1 MWPNDEAAGSA
12 PAQTPPRAFPI
23 QGSNLYRILSEPEF
37 KQAFHAKLKKYNPI
51 IVALYRIGLLP
62 LFGAARSI
70 MILTTKGRKSG
81 KSRQNPVGYF
91 RIGGVLHLFS
101 AWGKR
106 SNWYKN
112 LTANPDHVTIQIG
125 RQKLPVH
132 AQVLD
137 DPAEIQNTLEK
148 FVTESPEQARNL
160 FGWDSAQDRIE
171 TADFSAIIHKVLIVR
186 FIEKQG

>member
-1 MWPNDEAAGSA
+1 MNQVKEDTSSVPTQA
-12 PAQTPPRAFPI
+12 PQKSYPI

-37 KQAFHAKLKKYNPI
+37 KEAFHAKLTKYNPI
-51 IVALYRIGLLP
+51 IVTLYRIGLLP

-70 MILTTKGRKSG
+70 MLLTTKGRKSG

-91 RIGGVLHLFS
+91 RIGGVFHLFS

-112 LTANPDHVTIQIG
+112 LLANPDHVTIQIG
-125 RQKLPVH
+125 WQKLPVN

-137 DPAEIQNTLEK
+137 DPAEIQHTLEK
-148 FVTESPEQARNL
+148 FITESPKQAHNL
-160 FGWDSAQDRIE
+160 FGWDPAQDRIE
-171 TADFSAIIHKVLIVR
+171 TADFSTIINKVLVVR
-186 FIEKQG
+186 FTEK